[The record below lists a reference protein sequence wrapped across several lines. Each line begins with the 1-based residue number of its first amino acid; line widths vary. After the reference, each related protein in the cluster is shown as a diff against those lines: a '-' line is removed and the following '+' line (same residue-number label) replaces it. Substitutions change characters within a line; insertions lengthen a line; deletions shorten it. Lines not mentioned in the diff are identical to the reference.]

1 MLAILKGLKAM
12 WWRRK
17 KAKPLSPVPTVPVE
31 YPTGTCVQTEKGV
44 FFIKG
49 KFRFRV
55 TSDRILSSWRYPF
68 VIRSSEEACAKYQVG
83 GKLGFRQGTLVKDM
97 SNGKMYLISE
107 NLRRQVVSP
116 DFFDV
121 MLFPRDAVIEASPE
135 EIALHKEGANITWQS
150 PPTSL
155 RAGQ

>member
-1 MLAILKGLKAM
+1 MAWWKRSKPKA
-12 WWRRK
+12 
-17 KAKPLSPVPTVPVE
+17 PQVSVD

-55 TSDRILSSWRYPF
+55 TSDRILNSWHYPF
-68 VIRSSEEACAKYQVG
+68 VINSSEPACARYSIAG
-83 GKLGFRQGTLVKDM
+83 RLGFRQGTLVKDM
-97 SNGKMYLISE
+97 SNGKIYLISE

-121 MLFPRDAVIEASPE
+121 MLFPRDKIIEASPE
-135 EIALHKEGANITWQS
+135 EIALHKEGENITWQL

-155 RAGQ
+155 RAGD

>member
-1 MLAILKGLKAM
+1 MV
-12 WWRRK
+12 WWKRNK
-17 KAKPLSPVPTVPVE
+17 NSAPQVSVD

-55 TSDRILSSWRYPF
+55 TSDRILNSWQYPF
-68 VIRSSEEACAKYQVG
+68 VIGSSELACAKYSIA

-97 SNGKMYLISE
+97 SNGKIYLISE
-107 NLRRQVVSP
+107 NLRRQIVSP

-121 MLFPRDAVIEASPE
+121 MLFPRDKIVEVSPD
-135 EIALHKEGANITWQS
+135 EIALHKEGEKITWQL

-155 RAGQ
+155 RAGH

>member
-1 MLAILKGLKAM
+1 MV
-12 WWRRK
+12 WWKRS
-17 KAKPLSPVPTVPVE
+17 KPAPLPDVPTVPVE

-49 KFRFRV
+49 RFRFRV
-55 TSDRILSSWRYPF
+55 TSERILSSWHYPF
-68 VIRSSEEACAKYQVG
+68 VIRSSEAACGRYSVG
-83 GKLGFRQGTLVKDM
+83 GKLGFRQGTLVKDI
-97 SNGKMYLISE
+97 SNGKIYLISE

-121 MLFPRDAVIEASPE
+121 LLFPREAVIEASPE
-135 EIALHKEGANITWQS
+135 EIALHKEGENITWQL

>member
-1 MLAILKGLKAM
+1 MLDTWRNLM
-12 WWRRK
+12 VWWKRRT
-17 KAKPLSPVPTVPVE
+17 KPLLPAPTVPVD
-31 YPTGTCVQTEKGV
+31 YPTGTCVQTENGV

-55 TSDRILSSWRYPF
+55 TSDRILSSWQFPL
-68 VIRSSEEACAKYQVG
+68 VIRSTESACSKYKIA

-107 NLRRQVVSP
+107 NLRRQIVSP

-121 MLFPRDAVIEASPE
+121 MLFPREAMIEASPDE
-135 EIALHKEGANITWQS
+135 LALHKEGENITWQL

-155 RAGQ
+155 HAGQ

>member
-1 MLAILKGLKAM
+1 M
-12 WWRRK
+12 WLRRK
-17 KAKPLSPVPTVPVE
+17 TKPLPPVPTVPVD
-31 YPTGTCVQTEKGV
+31 YPTGTCVQTENGV

-49 KFRFRV
+49 RFRFRV
-55 TSDRILSSWRYPF
+55 TSDRILRSWQYPF
-68 VIRSSEEACAKYQVG
+68 VIRSSEAACARYKVG

-107 NLRRQVVSP
+107 NLRRQIVSP

-121 MLFPRDAVIEASPE
+121 MLFPREAMIEASPD
-135 EIALHKEGANITWQS
+135 EIALHKEGENITWQL

-155 RAGQ
+155 QAGQ

>member
-1 MLAILKGLKAM
+1 MRWL
-12 WWRRK
+12 RRTK
-17 KAKPLSPVPTVPVE
+17 KLSPAPTVPVD

-55 TSDRILSSWRYPF
+55 TSDRILTSWQYPF
-68 VIRSSEEACAKYQVG
+68 VIRSSEDACARYRIA
-83 GKLGFRQGTLVKDM
+83 GKLGFRQGTLIQDL

-107 NLRRQVVSP
+107 NLRRQIVSP

-121 MLFPRDAVIEASPE
+121 MLFPRDKIIQVSPQE
-135 EIALHKEGANITWQS
+135 VALHKEGENITWQL

-155 RAGQ
+155 QAGA

>member
-1 MLAILKGLKAM
+1 MRWL
-12 WWRRK
+12 RRRS
-17 KAKPLSPVPTVPVE
+17 KPVVAPMVPVD

-55 TSDRILSSWRYPF
+55 TSDRILSSWHYPF
-68 VIRSSEEACAKYQVG
+68 VLPSTEAACAHYKIG

-107 NLRRQVVSP
+107 NLRRQIVSP

-121 MLFPRDAVIEASPE
+121 MLFPRDKVIEVSPQ
-135 EIALHKEGANITWQS
+135 EIALHKEGENITWQL

-155 RAGQ
+155 QAGA

>member
-1 MLAILKGLKAM
+1 MA
-12 WWRRK
+12 WWKRNK
-17 KAKPLSPVPTVPVE
+17 KSPAPQVSVD

-55 TSDRILSSWRYPF
+55 TSDRILNSWHYPF
-68 VIRSSEEACAKYQVG
+68 VINSSESACARYSIAG
-83 GKLGFRQGTLVKDM
+83 RLGFRQGTLVKDM
-97 SNGKMYLISE
+97 SNGKIYLISE
-107 NLRRQVVSP
+107 NLRRQIVSP

-121 MLFPRDAVIEASPE
+121 MLFPRDKIVEASPE
-135 EIALHKEGANITWQS
+135 EIALHKEGEIINWQR

-155 RAGQ
+155 QAGA

>member
-1 MLAILKGLKAM
+1 VRWL
-12 WWRRK
+12 RRRSK
-17 KAKPLSPVPTVPVE
+17 KLVAPTVPVD

-55 TSDRILSSWRYPF
+55 ISDRILSSWHYPF
-68 VIRSSEEACAKYQVG
+68 VLSSTELACARYKIA

-97 SNGKMYLISE
+97 SNGKIYLISE

-121 MLFPRDAVIEASPE
+121 MLFPRDKIIEVSPE
-135 EIALHKEGANITWQS
+135 EIALHKEGENITWQL

-155 RAGQ
+155 QAGQ

>member
-1 MLAILKGLKAM
+1 MRWL
-12 WWRRK
+12 RRTK
-17 KAKPLSPVPTVPVE
+17 RFPPAPTVPVD

-55 TSDRILSSWRYPF
+55 TSDRILTSWQYPF
-68 VIRSSEEACAKYQVG
+68 VIRSSEDACARYKIA
-83 GKLGFRQGTLVKDM
+83 GKLGFRQGTLIEDI

-107 NLRRQVVSP
+107 NLRRQIVSP

-121 MLFPRDAVIEASPE
+121 MLFPRDKIIQVSPQE
-135 EIALHKEGANITWQS
+135 VALHKEGENITWQL

-155 RAGQ
+155 QAGA

>member
-1 MLAILKGLKAM
+1 MV
-12 WWRRK
+12 WWKRT
-17 KAKPLSPVPTVPVE
+17 KPLPPAPMVPVD

-55 TSDRILSSWRYPF
+55 TSDRILSSWQYPF
-68 VIRSSEEACAKYQVG
+68 VIRSTEQACARYKIA

-107 NLRRQVVSP
+107 NLRRQIVSP

-121 MLFPRDAVIEASPE
+121 MLFPRDRVIEVSPE
-135 EIALHKEGANITWQS
+135 EIALHKEGENITWQL

-155 RAGQ
+155 QAGQ